1 MKNVDKDELLGLLLS
16 EDKELRKLGIS
27 LLINNF
33 NLPEK
38 LYCVYDKYGEYY
50 ISLYPQ
56 KTSFSF
62 SLNKDDYLDWFKR
75 QFVSKEQKTLLLST
89 IFKYNEEYK

>member
-1 MKNVDKDELLGLLLS
+1 MNKDELLELLIS
-16 EDKELRKLGIS
+16 EDIEIRKLGIS

-33 NLPEK
+33 YLPEK

-62 SLNKDDYLDWFKR
+62 SLNKDDYLDWFKC
-75 QFVSKEQKTLLLST
+75 QFVSKEQKTLLLFT
-89 IFKYNEEYK
+89 IFKYNEEYRQR

>member
-1 MKNVDKDELLGLLLS
+1 MDKDELLGLLLS

-38 LYCVYDKYGEYY
+38 LYCIYNKYGDYY
-50 ISLYPQ
+50 ISIGPQ
-56 KTSFSF
+56 KCSFSV
-62 SLNKDDYLDWFKR
+62 SLNKKDYLDWFER
-75 QFVSKEQKTLLLST
+75 QFVSKEQKILLLST
-89 IFKYNEEYK
+89 IIKYNEEYK

>member
-1 MKNVDKDELLGLLLS
+1 MKNVDKDELLELMLS
-16 EDKELRKLGIS
+16 EDKEIRKLGIS
-27 LLINNF
+27 LLISNF

-38 LYCVYDKYGEYY
+38 LYCIYNKYGDYY
-50 ISLYPQ
+50 ISIGPQ
-56 KTSFSF
+56 KDSLSF
-62 SLNKDDYLDWFKR
+62 SLNKDEYLEWFEN